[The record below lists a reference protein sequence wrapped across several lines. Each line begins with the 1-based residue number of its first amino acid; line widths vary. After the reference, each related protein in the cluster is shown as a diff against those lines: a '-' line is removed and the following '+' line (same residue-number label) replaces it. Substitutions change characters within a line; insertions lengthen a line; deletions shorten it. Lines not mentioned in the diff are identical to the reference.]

1 MYSCNKCQILYST
14 SKELSDHVKTSH
26 SISTE
31 INEERVMIIKCPD
44 CDTKFNNM
52 RSLNCHMRYHRN
64 GTFCNIVQRCS
75 SLLWSFAFPQSV
87 QSALVRLII
96 KMAYFYITAVVIG

>member
-1 MYSCNKCQILYST
+1 MHSCNKCQILYST

-64 GTFCNIVQRCS
+64 GTLFNIVQRC
-75 SLLWSFAFPQSV
+75 PGV
-87 QSALVRLII
+87 CV
-96 KMAYFYITAVVIG
+96 Y